1 MSLLL
6 IPPTNGTDIHASAT
20 WQAAADGI
28 FFAADSQAHRPTG
41 LVAKLNSIHSYK
53 PHDSDLVGSSWGDQS
68 IHTIPSAGL
77 VLTRLNMA
85 QFTCR
90 ERSITMLCR
99 N

>member
-1 MSLLL
+1 M
-6 IPPTNGTDIHASAT
+6 DE
-20 WQAAADGI
+20 I
-28 FFAADSQAHRPTG
+28 FFAAVSQAHRPTG

-68 IHTIPSAGL
+68 IHTIPSSTSAGL
-77 VLTRLNMA
+77 LLTRLNMA
-85 QFTCR
+85 RFTCR